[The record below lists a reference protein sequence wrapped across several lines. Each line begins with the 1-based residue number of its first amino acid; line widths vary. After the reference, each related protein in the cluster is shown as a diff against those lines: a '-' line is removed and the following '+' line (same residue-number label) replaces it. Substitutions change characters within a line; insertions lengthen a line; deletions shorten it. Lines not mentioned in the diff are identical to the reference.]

1 MKNQIVAL
9 LSIFVLFSLVVAIV
23 NPIACTKPQEAKRTL
38 QEEKFTEI
46 EVGEYKFFNFCG
58 RSQSFANE
66 FKATSPSG
74 VKTEGI
80 VCCDFANNCS
90 VHH

>member
-46 EVGEYKFFNFCG
+46 EVGQWLTNYK
-58 RSQSFANE
+58 E
-66 FKATSPSG
+66 IK
-74 VKTEGI
+74 
-80 VCCDFANNCS
+80 
-90 VHH
+90 